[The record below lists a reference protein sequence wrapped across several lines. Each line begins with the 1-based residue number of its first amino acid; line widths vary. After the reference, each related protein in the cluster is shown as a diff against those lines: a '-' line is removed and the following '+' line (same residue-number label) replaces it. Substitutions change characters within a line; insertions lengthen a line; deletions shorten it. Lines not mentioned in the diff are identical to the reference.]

1 MKRQIIKE
9 FSNDYGP
16 HDHEASMA
24 RAELYKT
31 VEMATKLFHMIEP
44 GDNLEGWVAA
54 KITKAADYIDSVA
67 HYIEYQKKFE
77 QGQSEVMPDHNE
89 NESADYVES
98 VRQELST
105 SLAEQWNRQKNQG
118 K

>member
-9 FSNDYGP
+9 NGNDYGP

-31 VEMATKLFHMIEP
+31 VELATKLFHMIEP

-67 HYIEYQKKFE
+67 HYMEYQKKFE
-77 QGQSEVMPDHNE
+77 HEQTEVMSNDAE
-89 NESADYVES
+89 LESADYVES
-98 VRQELST
+98 VRKELSA
-105 SLAEQWNRQKNQG
+105 SLTEQWNRQKNQG